1 MIEKLDGMT
10 KDLVKENVEK
20 LKELFPSIVKE
31 DKIDFEEL
39 ELLLGEDINRSK
51 EQYSFVWNGKTE
63 ATKLAQKR
71 STGTLRP
78 CIEESK
84 NWDTTKNIYIEGDN
98 LEVLKLLQTS
108 YNGRIKMIYIDPPYN
123 TGHDFV
129 YKDNFEDNLA
139 NYKEI
144 TGQAQKSNADT
155 DGRYH
160 TNWLNMMYP
169 RLKLARTLL
178 SKEGV
183 IFISIDDNEQ
193 ANLKKI
199 CDDVFGENNFIMN
212 IAWRRTDNQPNIGK
226 VAKVKEYIL
235 VYSKNQDSLC
245 FGKMPLTDKAKN
257 EYRYFDEKGAFR
269 RAILLDKTR
278 GRHYYDI
285 KTKSGRILKGP
296 WMIKEEEF
304 YNLDKN
310 NAIYWTSSGD
320 EQPYGKIYLSESN
333 GQISND
339 FWGIEFGT
347 NQRASIELEKLF
359 NERIFDF
366 SKPTT
371 LIKTLIQ
378 LGGESD
384 ESTILDFFSGS
395 ATTAHAVM
403 QLNAE
408 DGGNRKFICVQ
419 LPEQTEEDSEAY
431 KAGYKNICEIG
442 KERIRRAGNK
452 LLDDKI
458 KELEEELKKYQQL
471 LTEKTKTEFLLQQDE
486 IELSQNDNDIKN
498 AMKNGQSPLNQL
510 INKTNNKLEAY
521 WDRKNKLSEQTN
533 ELEESEIKLK
543 NLQNQLENLKND
555 KDLDIGFKVFKLDT
569 SNLKKWN
576 NAPTKDANEV
586 AKRIQLSL
594 DYLESG
600 RTELDL
606 VYEIMLKYGLDLTL
620 PITKSS
626 NEKAY
631 IVNGEEYKLLI
642 CSEMNLTLDDIESFA
657 NESVGTYLFADRCF
671 ADDNLLINTQ
681 EILKSRNKEMRLF

>member
-84 NWDTTKNIYIEGDN
+84 DWDTTKNIYIEGDN

-169 RLKLARTLL
+169 RLRLARTLL
-178 SKEGV
+178 SDDGV
-183 IFISIDDNEQ
+183 IFISIDDNEIV
-193 ANLKKI
+193 NLRNI
-199 CDDVFGENNFIMN
+199 CNDIFGEDNFVGQIT
-212 IAWRRTDNQPNIGK
+212 IAANPRGRDYGG
-226 VAKVKEYIL
+226 VAKMHDYLL
-235 VYSKNQDSLC
+235 VYKRKEGVELNLIEDKEGSFTMYDEFGGFELRELRNRNIKFNIDNRPNLCYPFYVNPNNIDENGLYEISLQKESG
-245 FGKMPLTDKAKN
+245 FIEVMPAKSQNVQTVWRWGKEKSQSNLNINIKAKKMKEDN
-257 EYRYFDEKGAFR
+257 RYMIVEKYREDKKMARSIWQDKDVNTEKGT
-269 RAILLDKTR
+269 LLVKDLFERKVFD
-278 GRHYYDI
+278 YP
-285 KTKSGRILKGP
+285 KP
-296 WMIKEEEF
+296 
-304 YNLDKN
+304 
-310 NAIYWTSSGD
+310 
-320 EQPYGKIYLSESN
+320 
-333 GQISND
+333 
-339 FWGIEFGT
+339 IEF
-347 NQRASIELEKLF
+347 IE
-359 NERIFDF
+359 R
-366 SKPTT
+366 T
-371 LIKTLIQ
+371 LQ
-378 LGGESD
+378 MGS
-384 ESTILDFFSGS
+384 STDDDDIVLDFFSGS
-395 ATTAHAVM
+395 ASTAHAVM
-403 QLNAE
+403 QLNAK

-419 LPEQTEEDSEAY
+419 LPEKTEEYSEAY

-442 KERIRRAGNK
+442 KERIRRAGENIKNDRNIKIGLNK
-452 LLDDKI
+452 TQLMQRNI
-458 KELEEELKKYQQL
+458 KEDGSFEDKFATKVEVPNEEYL
-471 LTEKTKTEFLLQQDE
+471 
-486 IELSQNDNDIKN
+486 DN
-498 AMKNGQSPLNQL
+498 
-510 INKTNNKLEAY
+510 
-521 WDRKNKLSEQTN
+521 
-533 ELEESEIKLK
+533 
-543 NLQNQLENLKND
+543 
-555 KDLDIGFKVFKLDT
+555 LDIGFKVFKLDT

-576 NAPTKDANEV
+576 NDPTKDANEV

-594 DYLESG
+594 DYLEND
-600 RTELDL
+600 RNELDL

>member
-31 DKIDFEEL
+31 GKIDFEEL
-39 ELLLGEDINRSK
+39 ELLLGEDISRSK

-84 NWDTTKNIYIEGDN
+84 NWDSTKNIYIEGDN
-98 LEVLKLLQTS
+98 LEVLKLLQSS

-169 RLKLARTLL
+169 RLKLARNLL
-178 SKEGV
+178 TDDGV
-183 IFISIDDNEQ
+183 VVISIDDNEVD
-193 ANLKKI
+193 NLKKI
-199 CDDVFGENNFIMN
+199 CNDVFGEDNFVAQLPTIMN
-212 IAWRRTDNQPNIGK
+212 LKGNND
-226 VAKVKEYIL
+226 EYGFAGTHEYTL
-235 VYSKNQDSLC
+235 VYSRNYKAPVFNNLRIKDKS
-245 FGKMPLTDKAKN
+245 KIDEEWETD
-257 EYRYFDEKGAFR
+257 EHG
-269 RAILLDKTR
+269 
-278 GRHYYDI
+278 YY
-285 KTKSGRILKGP
+285 KLGTLKGGGENGARELRP
-296 WMIKEEEF
+296 
-304 YNLDKN
+304 NL
-310 NAIYWTSSGD
+310 YY
-320 EQPYGKIYLSESN
+320 PIYLSQNGTFSLIKDDEHSYEVLPISN
-333 GQISND
+333 GKDMTWRWSK
-339 FWGIEFGT
+339 
-347 NQRASIELEKLF
+347 EKLLNEPYNICVEFEDGEFKINRKIRPLNNIPSIKPKTLFYKESYSSGNGIKIIKDLFGARLF
-359 NERIFDF
+359 NY
-366 SKPTT
+366 SKPLDLMMD
-371 LIKTLIQ
+371 LIEICTNKDDI
-378 LGGESD
+378 
-384 ESTILDFFSGS
+384 ILDFFSGS
-395 ATTAHAVM
+395 ATTAHSIM
-403 QLNAE
+403 QLNFE
-408 DGGNRKFICVQ
+408 DGGTRKCISIQ
-419 LPEQTEEDSEAY
+419 LPELTKVDSEAY

-442 KERIRRAGNK
+442 KERIRRAG
-452 LLDDKI
+452 DKI
-458 KELEEELKKYQQL
+458 KEE
-471 LTEKTKTEFLLQQDE
+471 
-486 IELSQNDNDIKN
+486 NPN
-498 AMKNGQSPLNQL
+498 A
-510 INKTNNKLEAY
+510 T
-521 WDRKNKLSEQTN
+521 
-533 ELEESEIKLK
+533 
-543 NLQNQLENLKND
+543 
-555 KDLDIGFKVFKLDT
+555 DLDIGFKVFKLDT

-576 NAPTKDANEV
+576 NAPTKDENEV

-594 DYLESG
+594 DYLEND

-626 NEKAY
+626 NGKAY

-671 ADDNLLINTQ
+671 SDDNLLINTQ
-681 EILKSRNKEMRLF
+681 EILKSKNKEMRLF